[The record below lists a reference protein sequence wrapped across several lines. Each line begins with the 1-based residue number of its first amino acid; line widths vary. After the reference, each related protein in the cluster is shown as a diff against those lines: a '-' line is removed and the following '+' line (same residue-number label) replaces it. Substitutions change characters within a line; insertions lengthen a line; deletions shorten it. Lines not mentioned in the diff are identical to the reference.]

1 MTLAYIPYF
10 EQPSL
15 SIGPLT
21 VHAFG
26 VIVAASV
33 LIGLELGKRRFQR
46 VGLDTAVGERMGW
59 WLIIGG
65 FLGAHLFAV
74 LFYFPRE
81 LARDPLKLLRIWDDI
96 SSFGGILGGA
106 LALWLFFRYRTPELD
121 ARARWAYVDVAGYV
135 FPISLMI
142 GRLGCTLAHDHPGT
156 VTSFPLAVSL
166 RSADA
171 QSYIER
177 VYANAARAAELPGP
191 ETLMH
196 MGFHDLGW
204 YEFLYLAAVV
214 VPVILVRARR
224 SAVAEPGHA
233 LTMFLVLYM
242 PVRFALDF
250 LRVSDARY
258 SGFTPA
264 QWAVLAVI
272 AVLPGIYMRAKAVN
286 RGDTRRP

>member
-1 MTLAYIPYF
+1 MTFAFIPYF
-10 EQPSL
+10 EQPSAT
-15 SIGPLT
+15 IGPLT

-33 LIGLELGKRRFQR
+33 LLGLEIGKRRFQQK
-46 VGLDTAVGERMGW
+46 GLDAAIGERMAW

-81 LARDPLKLLRIWDDI
+81 LARDPLKLLRIWEDI

-106 LALWLFFRYRTPELD
+106 LALWLFFRYRAPSLD
-121 ARARWAYVDVAGYV
+121 ARARWAYADVAGYV

-156 VTSFPLAVSL
+156 VTSFSLAVSL

-171 QSYIER
+171 RAYIER
-177 VYANAARAAELPGP
+177 VYANAGRAAELPGP
-191 ETLMH
+191 ETLTY

-204 YEFLYLAAVV
+204 YEFLYLAVIV
-214 VPVILVRARR
+214 VPGILVRFSKSVTAT
-224 SAVAEPGHA
+224 PGQVLA
-233 LTMFLVLYM
+233 TFLVLYL

-264 QWAVLAVI
+264 QWAALGVI
-272 AVLPGIYMRAKAVN
+272 AILPGMYVRA
-286 RGDTRRP
+286 RRVEPS